1 MRILVADD
9 DPVSRNM
16 VQAALNGAGYQVVE
30 TEDGLAALEVL
41 RADDPPRLAVLD
53 WMMPGMDGVKLCRE
67 IRLQHYAILLTSKG
81 QKDDLIQGLESGADD
96 YLTKPFD
103 PRELVSR
110 IRVGER
116 ILHLEHTLGE
126 KVDELQMAM
135 AHVKRLQGLIPI
147 CMHCKKIRDDGATW
161 HGLEVYIEEHS
172 EAMFTHCLCEEC
184 LAKHYP
190 GPSRRHT

>member
-9 DPVSRNM
+9 DPVSRKM
-16 VQAALNGAGYQVVE
+16 VQTVLHGAGYDVVE

-41 RADDPPRLAVLD
+41 RAGSPPRLAILD

-67 IRLQHYAILLTSKG
+67 IRLQQERGGYTYAILLTSKG
-81 QKDDLIQGLESGADD
+81 QKDDLVQGLESGADD

-126 KVDELQMAM
+126 KVDELQGAM
-135 AHVKRLQGLIPI
+135 AHLQEPTIRARRYPIP
-147 CMHCKKIRDDGATW
+147 
-161 HGLEVYIEEHS
+161 
-172 EAMFTHCLCEEC
+172 
-184 LAKHYP
+184 
-190 GPSRRHT
+190 HT